1 MLLSLPATDPREPP
15 APATPMPT
23 HPFSGRLGNFP
34 WAGAVSFQSGAPMI
48 RRSLSR
54 NFARNLGRIAAL
66 ALVFVALASAH
77 ARAEE
82 DQVQFFSDIH
92 VSSGETVHD
101 AVCFFCSVDLEG
113 KASGDVVVFFG
124 NTHIATEAHHDVV
137 NFFGHVTADDNATI
151 DHDIVNFFGG
161 IRLGNNVHVG
171 EDVVAMFGSLNTGE
185 NVTIDGDRVSQ
196 PAILFYG
203 PLIFLVVVLVLLI
216 REFRAYRRRVFLR
229 NFGYTPHP

>member
-1 MLLSLPATDPREPP
+1 
-15 APATPMPT
+15 
-23 HPFSGRLGNFP
+23 
-34 WAGAVSFQSGAPMI
+34 MI
-48 RRSLSR
+48 CRSL
-54 NFARNLGRIAAL
+54 ARILARSAA
-66 ALVFVALASAH
+66 VALLAAACASAH

-92 VSSGETVHD
+92 VSADSTVHD

-113 KASGDVVVFFG
+113 QATGDVVVFFG
-124 NTHIATEAHHDVV
+124 NTHISTEAHHDVV

-151 DHDIVNFFGG
+151 DHDVVNFFGG

-171 EDVVAMFGSLNTGE
+171 DDVVAMFGSLRTGD

-196 PAILFYG
+196 PAVLFYG

-229 NFGYTPHP
+229 NYGYPPHP